1 MDVLIQYYAALIHI
15 MAEVYDGR
23 VSGREGVAV
32 VVNCDACE
40 FLGHEIMCM
49 CGATVRTPLEKA
61 YMEYLMVLV
70 KASCPKARYQEL
82 LPLLLEAT
90 ESDDAVVASAACIA
104 ITDPLLTRTGKECI
118 GTSSAVIRLVSSG
131 AGGSG

>member
-23 VSGREGVAV
+23 VSGREGVAMV
-32 VVNCDACE
+32 LNGDACE
-40 FLGHEIMCM
+40 LLGQEIMCM

-82 LPLLLEAT
+82 LPLNFYWRE
-90 ESDDAVVASAACIA
+90 
-104 ITDPLLTRTGKECI
+104 
-118 GTSSAVIRLVSSG
+118 G
-131 AGGSG
+131 AGSRTTRAEAIRWIDEVLARHPNARPGGGSAEIM